1 MSSYKL
7 GGRLVGYGIKRNGV
21 EHVFMLDKPI
31 HNTITKSCLDNLL
44 MYNGSNALPSGSGYT
59 TRVNQVIPSLFISIY
74 DLTGAQCQR
83 FGVFQFCALGN
94 GTGATSVDDTDLH
107 NRLTDYS
114 NVAPTGSPSWN
125 GGTLDST
132 NHTLTCRRSHT
143 HTIASDMAVT
153 EIGWFHRI
161 YPSGAYSLSSRVV
174 LDSPITLHSG
184 DIFYTIYEW
193 VVSITPRT
201 EHSNWFGLG
210 PVVEFGM
217 IGSLSNSGS
226 SCSYP
231 SVASSGVG
239 EITSSYSN
247 RNWPIMEPVFTPNV
261 TGDSY
266 NVHPGI
272 NTIIIADKD
281 TESMWGSYVTDG
293 YTISFSD
300 ITGMVTS
307 DYTPGSFYR
316 ERSFTVSPG
325 FAGGNSIYSWFL
337 NGTVYRFG
345 KWENGV
351 FTAMPFTP
359 SSSDAYRITVRQSW
373 STDLLTP
380 SA

>member
-1 MSSYKL
+1 MPSYKL
-7 GGRLVGYGIKRNGV
+7 GGRLVGYGIKRNGIESV
-21 EHVFMLDKPI
+21 VMLNKPI

-44 MYNGSNALPSGSGYT
+44 MHNGSNALPSGYEYN
-59 TRVNQVIPSLFISIY
+59 TRVYQVIPSLFISNY
-74 DLTGAQCQR
+74 NLTGTQGQR

-114 NVAPTGSPSWN
+114 NVAPTGNTWN

-132 NHTLTCRRSHT
+132 NHILICRRSHT
-143 HTIASDMAVT
+143 HTIASDMVVT

-184 DIFYTIYEW
+184 DVFYTIYEW
-193 VVSITPRT
+193 VVSITPKT
-201 EHSNWFGLG
+201 EHSDWFGLG

-226 SCSYP
+226 DCSYP
-231 SVASSGVG
+231 SVDRNGAGSLVG
-239 EITSSYSN
+239 TYADK
-247 RNWPIMEPVFTPNV
+247 NWPIMEPVFTPNV
-261 TGDSY
+261 AGDAY
-266 NVHPGI
+266 NEHPGI
-272 NTIIIADKD
+272 NTIIIADRD
-281 TESMWGSYVTDG
+281 TESMWGSYVTNG
-293 YTISFSD
+293 YKIGYPN
-300 ITGMVTS
+300 IIGMVTS

-359 SSSDAYRITVRQSW
+359 SSSDSYRITVRQSW